1 MAKNGTEFSKYAQAF
16 HEKIDGK
23 KTDMDIFTKD
33 LLKMGLP
40 DNDKAYIDTQFPT
53 YKDEKGER
61 HIAGNK
67 GDTLRKYFG
76 GTNDISRLIPKL
88 ETEFDSD
95 FHERYCD
102 ELLDYDESRIMA
114 FARVLNI
121 DVNEDDIDIVSEA
134 IANYYSSIVI
144 GSVTKKSRKGKKDK
158 DEPESDRHKILL
170 SYTLEESEKKA
181 LVKLCE
187 LIKKTFND
195 LKIQTDKI
203 CNKQH
208 ELRNLTDSPE
218 DKRWKAYLLYDI
230 DSLKKC
236 FDETYLELEKLC
248 ADVVL
253 LLKTKKDIHE
263 SLGTIISIASNIH
276 SDEYKI
282 TCTNKFKYTKFSN
295 MVKRFNDS
303 YGLMLR
309 DIYKL

>member
-1 MAKNGTEFSKYAQAF
+1 MAKKETEFSKFAQAF
-16 HEKIDGK
+16 REIIDGN
-23 KTDMDIFTKD
+23 KTDIDILTKE
-33 LLKMGLP
+33 LLKMGLTV
-40 DNDKAYIDTQFPT
+40 NDKIYINKEYPE
-53 YKDEKGER
+53 YIDEKGER
-61 HIAGNK
+61 HIEGNK
-67 GDTLRKYFG
+67 GDTLRKYYG
-76 GTNDISRLIPKL
+76 GTNGLSKLISKL
-88 ETEFDSD
+88 ETEFDEE
-95 FHERYCD
+95 FQKRYCD
-102 ELLDYDESRIMA
+102 ELQDYDESRIMA
-114 FARVLNI
+114 FAQVLNI

-134 IANYYSSIVI
+134 IAEYYSSIVI
-144 GSVTKKSRKGKKDK
+144 GSAIKKSRKGKKDK

-187 LIKKTFND
+187 LIKKAFND
-195 LKIQTDKI
+195 LKDQTDKI

-208 ELRNLTDSPE
+208 ELKNLTDSTE
-218 DKRWKAYLLYDI
+218 DQQWKTYLVYDI
-230 DSLKKC
+230 DSLKKH

-253 LLKTKKDIHE
+253 LLKTKKGIHE

-295 MVKRFNDS
+295 IVKRFNDS

-309 DIYKL
+309 DIDKL